1 MTDQNTEV
9 MSQEDEMAE
18 LLAIHEAEAR
28 AKKDAENNKGTYTEF
43 EHVECLGLEDKKEK
57 AFRIVGRGFQ
67 NRKLPTDAKM
77 VMQSSIR
84 TDEGKGYTKINWPII
99 YKEGKGDYFPDPDW
113 IFTRLYDKINEGKS
127 AKYTEADIDGKKI
140 KRVGD
145 KIVNVENFNK
155 EWYWN
160 PYHKDTDVYMRVS
173 SNMRDNP
180 TPKEFAP
187 KFYPGKR
194 IVLNV
199 IDRMDDWCIV
209 NKHTKELSSKVTHS
223 EKKNDKGETIK
234 AVYPELGVPKLCY
247 DSIINHY
254 LKTSGS
260 FTVLDTVVVKDS
272 SNKKYDIYDA
282 MDERYLTP
290 ETMALTNSGSLS
302 DEEKAYEL
310 YDFDDLYRVASYAKL
325 KKNLGGLFKLCD
337 IDLGTHFYDELV
349 NLCKIEDD
357 QKKAEEKIKA
367 ELEASQEKFYWIH
380 PESCCCGIEK
390 TREDMDK
397 TLGSDQCVTECFK
410 EDYEAYKKSLEPVQ
424 AEEPKTRTREARQ
437 SVTNQGVSQKS
448 LDDLC
453 AENFPSWNT
462 VPLNERVIMLNS
474 INSFN
479 GTVPV
484 YTKEA
489 KDVLCNDE
497 TCKFKDSTEET
508 TFPAAM
514 FTCPVCGKKE
524 EN

>member
-367 ELEASQEKFYWIH
+367 ELEAKENPDSENVEK
-380 PESCCCGIEK
+380 S
-390 TREDMDK
+390 
-397 TLGSDQCVTECFK
+397 SN
-410 EDYEAYKKSLEPVQ
+410 EAEEPKG
-424 AEEPKTRTREARQ
+424 EPKTRTREARQ

-453 AENFPSWNT
+453 AENFPSWDT

-479 GTVPV
+479 GTIPV